1 MLVNY
6 YALEQHT
13 KKDRRNHLKKMES
26 NLEAAVAEVSVAKQ
40 VHHVKFSLIYTL
52 CLFWLLFS
60 LPLRC
65 PDTPFFCQIVQ
76 AKIISAEGAGTVPLR
91 QKNPPKSS

>member
-1 MLVNY
+1 
-6 YALEQHT
+6 
-13 KKDRRNHLKKMES
+13 MES
-26 NLEAAVAEVSVAKQ
+26 NLEAAVADVSVAKQ

-52 CLFWLLFS
+52 WPTCLFWLQFS

-65 PDTPFFCQIVQ
+65 PYTPFFCQIVQ